1 MASDK
6 QVEKGITDIV
16 GALFD
21 PIIVFPGGWGETLPE
36 WLRNAITLE
45 RLLAN
50 MESLHGK
57 EMTGTEAEA
66 AAYLMSASLS
76 RPMSRDWAQIYLY
89 VAGNT
94 MRRWGKFETPAD
106 ITVKELTDEQMREL
120 NQFKKWLYMTRAT
133 AKKREKPQ
141 SMPEPETLQ
150 AKFF

>member
-21 PIIVFPGGWGETLPE
+21 PIIVFPGGWGDDTPE

-45 RLLAN
+45 RLLMN
-50 MESLHGK
+50 MESLSGK
-57 EMTGTEAEA
+57 EMTGTDAEA
-66 AAYLMSASLS
+66 AAYLMSASLT
-76 RPMSRDWAQIYLY
+76 RPMSKDWAQIYLY

-106 ITVKELTDEQMREL
+106 ITVKELNEEQMRDL
-120 NQFKKWLYMTRAT
+120 VGLKKWLYMTRTT
-133 AKKREKPQ
+133 ARKGKEVV
-141 SMPEPETLQ
+141 SIAAPETLQ